1 MFLSGRYAEALPLA
15 LAQLDL
21 EEDNLGKDGREIQ
34 LLDMCINL
42 ALKTNEAELAGN
54 LAERGLA
61 KLDVRNYHLN
71 MLLANDVTDKII
83 RSLNNL
89 ALLQRVQRGS

>member
-1 MFLSGRYAEALPLA
+1 
-15 LAQLDL
+15 
-21 EEDNLGKDGREIQ
+21 
-34 LLDMCINL
+34 MCIHL
-42 ALKTNEAELAGN
+42 ALKTNEAELAGS

-71 MLLANDVTDKII
+71 MLLVNDVTDKII